1 MKNNLFIY
9 LVLFISI
16 FSLSNAKAQTD
27 TTKKAYETETIDVT
41 GEYKGKSII
50 ETPYSIGV
58 LDTIELKRTNGIHL
72 QNSLNLIPGVRM
84 EMRTNTSG
92 TRIVIRGYGNSTNF
106 NGIGYKAYFNNISLT
121 DADGTTTMDDIDFT
135 TLGKLEV
142 IKGPSSS
149 LFGTGIAGVVNMQ
162 TEKAP
167 LGTSIR
173 QDVTAGKY
181 GMLRT
186 NTIIGLGT
194 SSTNLFINYGHQSF
208 DGYRVHSNSKKD
220 FVTIN
225 GDYTANPKSKVSFY
239 YNYTNT
245 VDYLAGEMDSTSFFT
260 NPTGGDP
267 RYLANDAHIAIE
279 SQKAGLSYEYKFS
292 KNFSNISS
300 VFAGGYTLDQPYAV
314 GLSHINKT
322 RFGGRTLFNFS
333 PEIGKIPVR
342 FLFGS
347 EFLKNINY
355 QKTYGLTNNVQGA
368 LTADMEIKP
377 TSYNAFAQAE
387 VSLTPTTMFM
397 AGASINFLEY
407 FVKDMKPQTPT
418 YVNASGLKKFD
429 AVVTPRIALRQ
440 MINPYISVYASY
452 SEGYQPPATNQVVIT
467 QLGQVNY
474 DLKPERAR
482 SFEFGTKGN
491 VLNHALNYELALY
504 TMNVTDKL
512 VPQNYPSYTLYVN
525 AGKVRYNGLETQ
537 VSYNWWI
544 PKSNIINLVRPF
556 VSFTYNDFKYIDFK
570 SDNNNNASTK
580 DYTDKNVAGVPKTLI
595 NAGLDFESPVGLYLN
610 STIMYVDK
618 VPLVNDNSSYAGCY
632 AVVNMKL
639 GFRKNIINNIML
651 DVFAGA
657 DNLNNRN
664 YAAMY
669 FINASDKRYYL
680 PAADRVFYGGLS
692 LKYLFN

>member
-1 MKNNLFIY
+1 MKNNIYFYFILLLSLFAI
-9 LVLFISI
+9 
-16 FSLSNAKAQTD
+16 SNAKSQTD
-27 TTKKAYETETIDVT
+27 TTKKSFETEAIEVT

-58 LDTIELKRTNGIHL
+58 LDTIDFKRTNGIHL
-72 QNSLNLIPGVRM
+72 MNSLNLIPGVRM

-106 NGIGYKAYFNNISLT
+106 NGIGYKAYLNNISLT
-121 DADGTTTMDDIDFT
+121 DADGTTTMDDIDFS

-149 LFGTGIAGVVNMQ
+149 LFGTGIAGVINMQ

-167 LGTSIR
+167 MGTTIR

-186 NTIIGLGT
+186 NTIVGLGT
-194 SSTNLFINYGHQSF
+194 SSTNLFINYGHQKF
-208 DGYRVHSNSKKD
+208 DGYRIHSNSNKD

-225 GDYTANPKSKVSFY
+225 GDYSANTKSKISFY

-267 RYLANDAHIAIE
+267 RYRANDAHIAIE
-279 SQKAGLSYEYKFS
+279 SQKAGLSYEYKFAN
-292 KNFSNISS
+292 NFSNISS

-322 RFGGRTLFNFS
+322 RFGARTLFNFT
-333 PEIGKIPVR
+333 PVIEKIPVR
-342 FLFGS
+342 FLFGG

-355 QKTYGLTNNVQGA
+355 QKTYSLANNVQGA

-377 TSYNAFAQAE
+377 TSYNTFAQAE
-387 VSLTPTTMFM
+387 VNISNSTMLM
-397 AGASINFLEY
+397 LGASLNFLEY
-407 FVKDMKPQTPT
+407 YVKDMKPATLT
-418 YVNASGLKKFD
+418 YVNASGLKRFD
-429 AVVTPRIALRQ
+429 PVVTPRIAVRQ

-467 QLGQVNY
+467 QLGTVNY

-482 SFEFGTKGN
+482 SFEIGSKGN
-491 VLNHALNYELALY
+491 ILKHALNYELSLFS
-504 TMNVTDKL
+504 MNVTDKL
-512 VPQNYPSYTLYVN
+512 IPQNYPSYTLYVN
-525 AGKVRYNGLETQ
+525 AGKIRYNGLEASI
-537 VSYNWWI
+537 SYNIWFPQRSLI
-544 PKSNIINLVRPF
+544 SLIRPF
-556 VSFTYNDFKYIDFK
+556 VSYTYNDFKYIDFK
-570 SDNNNNASTK
+570 SDNNNNSSTI
-580 DYTDKNVAGVPKTLI
+580 DYSDKNVAGIAPNLI
-595 NAGLDFESPVGLYLN
+595 NAGFDVESPVGAYLN
-610 STIMYVDK
+610 TTLMYVDK
-618 VPLVNDNSSYAGCY
+618 TPLVNNNASYAGCY
-632 AVVNMKL
+632 AVLNVKL
-639 GFRKNIINNIML
+639 GFRKNIITNLMM
-651 DVFAGA
+651 DVFAGS

-680 PAADRVFYGGLS
+680 PASDRTFYGGLS
-692 LKYLFN
+692 LKYSFN